1 MATTPI
7 GTAGTLAKTDYVNFL
22 KEFYQGVVVADL
34 VYKNHPWLGIVPKNP
49 NVRGNVYVKPVRYA
63 NITGQSAL
71 YATAHENQGPASRE
85 RWELNHIDNYA
96 KATVSNKVMELSIG
110 DPAAFRQALTDAV
123 DSAHSAFA
131 NDVHFELLASHAKG
145 ARALIADW
153 GDAVAGDTT
162 IDDGVDLTVQLGAGE
177 ARFFEVGML
186 ISHSAAAQATI
197 LDSDETVAVKG
208 VDRANDTITIDNW
221 TTTDIATGQYLY
233 RSGDFGIKA
242 DSVPTW
248 LPGSGVGATS
258 FNGVVRTLDP
268 TRLAGVDAV
277 VGTSSTRPYTEA
289 LIKTG
294 AALYN
299 QGSTPD
305 IALLNPTDVAGLSFE
320 LESQATRYMKV
331 GATSGSVGYSALS
344 VMTGAGEV
352 GVVADPALKPQ
363 SLAMGARS
371 EFELFSAGG
380 LPRMFNKDGNF
391 YHREEAADT
400 LAFYLFGFYNQCI
413 QAPVTWAYGSDIYN
427 PS

>member
-1 MATTPI
+1 MPATTPI
-7 GTAGTLAKTDYVNFL
+7 GTAGTLEQADYVNFL

-71 YATAHENQGPASRE
+71 YATAHENQGPAARE
-85 RWELNHIDNYA
+85 RWELSHIDNYA

-110 DPAAFRQALTDAV
+110 DPAAFREALTDAV

-131 NDVHFELLASHAKG
+131 NDVHFELLAAYPYG
-145 ARALIADW
+145 ARAQATGAIS
-153 GDAVAGDTT
+153 T
-162 IDDGVDLTVQLGAGE
+162 LTLSLNAGE
-177 ARFFEVGML
+177 ARFFEVGMKIQQTDSSDHTTL
-186 ISHSAAAQATI
+186 TTSGEEVTI
-197 LDSDETVAVKG
+197 TA
-208 VDRANDTITIDNW
+208 VDRANDTIDVDADFTN
-221 TTTDIATGQYLY
+221 ATASGDRFY
-233 RSGDFGIKA
+233 RSGDHAIKA
-242 DSVPTW
+242 DSLPTW
-248 LPGSGVGATS
+248 LPGSNVTATS
-258 FNGVVRTLDP
+258 FNGVVRTVDP

-344 VMTGAGEV
+344 CMTGAGEV

-427 PS
+427 PA